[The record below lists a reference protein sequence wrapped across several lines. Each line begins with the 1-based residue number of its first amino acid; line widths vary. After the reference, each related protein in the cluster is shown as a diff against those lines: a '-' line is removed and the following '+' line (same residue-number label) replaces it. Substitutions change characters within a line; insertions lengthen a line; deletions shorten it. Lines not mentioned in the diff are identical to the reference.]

1 MISLNEKQE
10 IILKHV
16 REGKSQRQIYR
27 ETGIARET
35 IRKYTRA
42 YESKLRE
49 LQIEKGDIEKI
60 DLIEDLISV
69 PKYTS
74 SPRTKKAVTTE
85 VVEKLKSF
93 LKENEQK
100 RLRGL
105 SKQQMKKIDM
115 YEALLEEG
123 FNISYA
129 SVVKAVNS
137 IERKRKEA
145 YIRQEYTPGDVVEF
159 DFGVVKLETEDGILR
174 EYQLAV
180 FTSAYGNYRWARLF
194 PKQDTFCFLE
204 AHALFFNHIK
214 GAYKTVVYDNTKVA
228 VRRFVGDKEKE
239 ATEALL
245 KLSLYYKFN
254 FRFCNVYRGNEK
266 GHVERSV
273 EYIRRKAF
281 SRNIIFNSLD
291 EANRH
296 LEEILES
303 INLKKIYNSNKSA
316 KELLD
321 EEKEFLLPEMPIYE
335 TAKIQDCRVN
345 KYSSIM
351 IDSCYYSVPDSF
363 VGVMVRCKIYSSKIL
378 IYYNEKK
385 IAEHNKVFGTNRW
398 SINIDHYMYTLT
410 RKPKALVNSTAFS
423 QLNYKLRNIYA
434 AYFTNEERD
443 FIKLIQLVGT
453 YGLSKVECAIS
464 ELKDTC
470 PTTISIDKIEFIC
483 GRKEDEK
490 VIYLENYNSDI
501 VQNSISMLDDFNN
514 LLNN

>member
-1 MISLNEKQE
+1 
-10 IILKHV
+10 
-16 REGKSQRQIYR
+16 
-27 ETGIARET
+27 
-35 IRKYTRA
+35 
-42 YESKLRE
+42 
-49 LQIEKGDIEKI
+49 
-60 DLIEDLISV
+60 
-69 PKYTS
+69 
-74 SPRTKKAVTTE
+74 
-85 VVEKLKSF
+85 
-93 LKENEQK
+93 
-100 RLRGL
+100 
-105 SKQQMKKIDM
+105 
-115 YEALLEEG
+115 
-123 FNISYA
+123 
-129 SVVKAVNS
+129 
-137 IERKRKEA
+137 
-145 YIRQEYTPGDVVEF
+145 
-159 DFGVVKLETEDGILR
+159 
-174 EYQLAV
+174 
-180 FTSAYGNYRWARLF
+180 
-194 PKQDTFCFLE
+194 
-204 AHALFFNHIK
+204 
-214 GAYKTVVYDNTKVA
+214 TVVYDNTKVA

-254 FRFCNVYRGNEK
+254 FRFCNAYRGNEK

-378 IYYNEKK
+378 IYYNEEK

-423 QLNYKLRNIYA
+423 QLNYKLRDIYA

-483 GRKEDEK
+483 RRKEDEK